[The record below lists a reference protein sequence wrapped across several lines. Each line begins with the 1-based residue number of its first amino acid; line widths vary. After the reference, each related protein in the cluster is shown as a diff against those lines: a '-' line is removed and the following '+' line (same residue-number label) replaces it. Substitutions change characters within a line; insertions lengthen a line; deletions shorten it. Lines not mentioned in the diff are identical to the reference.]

1 VSTGVLYLL
10 AVLLVATL
18 WGLRLGLLTG
28 LAGAVAFNDFHIPPT
43 SRLTVSEAPDAVA
56 LFPFVGDAL
65 SEPVFEATLRL
76 ARAEHATLVPA
87 FLVRVPM
94 AMPLAAP
101 IPRQCQQAL
110 PLLEA
115 VEQRAAR
122 AGVPVDSRIERG
134 RTYRHALRELL
145 GHEHFDRVVVAADTE
160 GGEGFGAA
168 DVAWLL
174 EHADGEMLVLRPA
187 HDHPVVVA
195 SAA

>member
-1 VSTGVLYLL
+1 MVKD
-10 AVLLVATL
+10 VLLVALVLACAGFATAL
-18 WGLRLGLLTG
+18 SRRHRESSGPGSD
-28 LAGAVAFNDFHIPPT
+28 AGA
-43 SRLTVSEAPDAVA
+43 TVRRRI

-65 SEPVFEATLRL
+65 SEPVLAATLRL
-76 ARAEHATLVPA
+76 ARLEHATLVPA
-87 FLVRVPM
+87 YLAHVPM
-94 AMPLAAP
+94 AMPLDAP
-101 IPRQCQQAL
+101 IPRQCERAM

-145 GHEHFDRVVVAADTE
+145 EHEHFDRVVVAADTE

-174 EHADGEMLVLRPA
+174 EHAEGELLVLRPA
-187 HDHPVVVA
+187 HDQQVVVA

>member
-1 VSTGVLYLL
+1 VSVKDI
-10 AVLLVATL
+10 VLVAL
-18 WGLRLGLLTG
+18 VLACALLTLT
-28 LAGAVAFNDFHIPPT
+28 LARRRRETA
-43 SRLTVSEAPDAVA
+43 RLEEATTRRV

-65 SEPVFEATLRL
+65 SEPVLEATLRL
-76 ARAEHATLVPA
+76 ARAEHATLVAA
-87 FLVRVPM
+87 FLVPVPM

-101 IPRQCQQAL
+101 IPRQCEQAL

-115 VEQRAAR
+115 VEHRAAR
-122 AGVPVDSRIERG
+122 AGVAVETRIERG

-145 GHEHFDRVVVAADTE
+145 AHEQFDRVVVAAGTE

-174 EHADGEMLVLRPA
+174 EHAEGELLVLRPA

>member
-1 VSTGVLYLL
+1 MSAKDVI
-10 AVLLVATL
+10 
-18 WGLRLGLLTG
+18 LGLLVLLCAG
-28 LAGAVAFNDFHIPPT
+28 LALALARRHSQAPGAPARRI
-43 SRLTVSEAPDAVA
+43 

-65 SEPVFEATLRL
+65 SQPVLEATLRL
-76 ARAEHATLVPA
+76 AKAEHATLVPA
-87 FLVRVPM
+87 YLAPVPM
-94 AMPLAAP
+94 AMPLDAP
-101 IPRQCQQAL
+101 ITRQCERAL

-122 AGVPVDSRIERG
+122 AGVVVDSRIERG

-145 GHEHFDRVVVAADTE
+145 AHERFDRVVVAADTD

-174 EHADGEMLVLRPA
+174 EHAEGELLVLRPA
-187 HDHPVVVA
+187 HDQPVVVA